1 MGLREGFL
9 EEGSMSS
16 IPGPTGC
23 DSEELQKAGLFTHIL
38 EHLDTC
44 SGNREVCMAGLS
56 LLWAL
61 LVDGEGPSPAS
72 GQAGPW
78 SLSQEQRE
86 GEGGGP
92 TS

>member
-1 MGLREGFL
+1 
-9 EEGSMSS
+9 MSS

-23 DSEELQKAGLFTHIL
+23 DSELQKAGLFTHIL

-56 LLWAL
+56 LLWVL
-61 LVDGEGPSPAS
+61 LVDGEGPRAS

-78 SLSQEQRE
+78 SPLSQEQRE